1 MDPIV
6 SLRGVNHAFG
16 EGATRRQV
24 LDDVCADVLP
34 GEIVIITGPSGS
46 GKTTLL
52 TLVGGLRSL
61 QEGSIGVLGQE
72 LAGADHA
79 ALIRLREQIGFIFQA
94 HNLLQ
99 ALTARQNV
107 EMALQVSAAH
117 AGTDLRRR
125 AVEMLDAVGLE
136 GYADAYPRQLSGG
149 QRQRVAVARALVAN
163 ADVLVLDEPTSALDP
178 ATEREVLD
186 GYMRAMRGRTIV
198 VITHRAAVAAAAD
211 RVFALGEVDAELKLR
226 ATYAT

>member
-6 SLRGVNHAFG
+6 SIRGVHHAYG

-24 LDDVCADVLP
+24 LHDVCADVLP

-61 QEGSIGVLGQE
+61 QQGSIDVLGQA
-72 LAGADHA
+72 LGGAEQA
-79 ALIRLREQIGFIFQA
+79 ALIRLREQVGFIFQA
-94 HNLLQ
+94 HNLLP

-107 EMALQVSAAH
+107 EMALRVSPAQN
-117 AGTDLRRR
+117 GTDLRRR

-136 GYADAYPRQLSGG
+136 GHADSYPRQLSG
-149 QRQRVAVARALVAN
+149 
-163 ADVLVLDEPTSALDP
+163 EI
-178 ATEREVLD
+178 
-186 GYMRAMRGRTIV
+186 GR
-198 VITHRAAVAAAAD
+198 
-211 RVFALGEVDAELKLR
+211 
-226 ATYAT
+226 